1 MEDLLLLGIDTSGK
15 TASAALFDSENGVFL
30 AQSTLYTQKT
40 HSQVIMPMC
49 REIIAQ
55 AGKKLS
61 DIGTIA
67 VANGP
72 GSYTGLRIGVAAVKA
87 MCFALDIRCCGVS
100 TLEGLAWNNI
110 AFRGLICSVMKARGE
125 LVYTCT
131 YRNGWDLEPICSEQ
145 IVERS
150 ALVEF
155 LKAQDGEILLC
166 GDGAEDFFRYFRSEV
181 GGKDS
186 KECRLRRAPYYGQ
199 LQNAAGLCIA
209 ACAKQ
214 HISPD
219 ELEVSYLQKVKA
231 EKDLEKSALTDGK

>member
-15 TASAALFDSENGVFL
+15 TASAALFDSENGIFL

-49 REIIAQ
+49 KDIIAQ
-55 AGKKLS
+55 AGKKMS
-61 DIGTIA
+61 DIGAIA

-125 LVYTCT
+125 LVYTCA
-131 YRNGWDLEPICSEQ
+131 YRNDRDFEPVCSER
-145 IVERS
+145 IMERS
-150 ALVEF
+150 ALAEF
-155 LKAQDGEILLC
+155 LKAQNGEILLC
-166 GDGAEDFFRYFRSEV
+166 GDGAEDFFWDFRSEF
-181 GGKDS
+181 GENP
-186 KECRLRRAPYYGQ
+186 KECRLRRAPYHGQ
-199 LQNAAGLCIA
+199 LQNAAGVCLA
-209 ACAKQ
+209 ALSKQ
-214 HISPD
+214 HVLPD

-231 EKDLEKSALTDGK
+231 EKDLEDRASAVKNK